1 MLIFYARAAQRL
13 GFGLVLLEEWASE
26 ANWGAELR
34 QADLESATQSDRLAE
49 AIVESVL
56 SGEFP
61 PGLRLD
67 EGMLADRY
75 GVSRTPVRE
84 ALRQLAST
92 GLIELK
98 PRRGATVATATSAQ
112 LEALF
117 GAMAEIE
124 ATCARLAAM
133 SMTPIERRRLQH
145 MQDAMAS
152 IALRDDRDAYAVANV
167 GFHTQIY
174 LGAHNEILS
183 DFAAALRR
191 RLAPFRRAQF
201 RTEGRTSRSNA
212 EHAAVVKAILAC
224 DPSAAHAAMIHHMSL
239 VEDSFGQLGAAGGD
253 GVSRGIPLPA
263 SRGEGAGVGRARL
276 PESSKAILAPRRRA
290 SPPTPPRKNGEGRTV
305 ALFRRPEPRL
315 ERRA

>member
-1 MLIFYARAAQRL
+1 MLEAARGLGLILKVAQRL
-13 GFGLVLLEEWASE
+13 GFGASWN
-26 ANWGAELR
+26 AKLR
-34 QADLESATQSDRLAE
+34 QSEFEAVTQADRLSE

-75 GVSRTPVRE
+75 SVSRTPVRE

-124 ATCARLAAM
+124 ATCARLA
-133 SMTPIERRRLQH
+133 
-145 MQDAMAS
+145 
-152 IALRDDRDAYAVANV
+152 
-167 GFHTQIY
+167 G
-174 LGAHNEILS
+174 
-183 DFAAALRR
+183 R

-224 DPSAAHAAMIHHMSL
+224 DPSAAHTAMIHHMSL
-239 VEDSFGQLGAAGGD
+239 VEDSFGQLGAASVATAGSGD
-253 GVSRGIPLPA
+253 SPPRPLP
-263 SRGEGAGVGRARL
+263 G
-276 PESSKAILAPRRRA
+276 
-290 SPPTPPRKNGEGRTV
+290 
-305 ALFRRPEPRL
+305 
-315 ERRA
+315 